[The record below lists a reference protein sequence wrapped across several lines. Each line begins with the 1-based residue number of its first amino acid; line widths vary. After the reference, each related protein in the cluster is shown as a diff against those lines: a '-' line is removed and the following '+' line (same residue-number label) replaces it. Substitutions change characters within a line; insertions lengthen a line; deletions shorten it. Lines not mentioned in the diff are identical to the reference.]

1 VSYGYKIGKL
11 PVTTV
16 QRLPNYLRLVRELQ
30 REGLELVSSARLAE
44 VLRVEAIQIR
54 KDFGYIGITGRPKTG
69 YRVDEL
75 VSIIEQCL
83 SWNRVQDAILVG
95 AGNLGRALLGYRG
108 FANHGLRIVAAF
120 DADPEIAGDCVHQI
134 TIHPMRDLA
143 PLVGKHKIRM
153 AILTVSP
160 EAAQAATD
168 KLVDAG
174 IEGIWN
180 FTGKKLSVPDDVI
193 IQDQDIATG
202 LAVLSAKLT
211 ARAAPGR

>member
-1 VSYGYKIGKL
+1 MSYGYKIGNL

-44 VLRVEAIQIR
+44 VLKVEAIQIR

-95 AGNLGRALLGYRG
+95 AGNLGQALMGYRG
-108 FANHGLRIVAAF
+108 FATHGLRIVAAF
-120 DADPEIAGDCVHQI
+120 DADPEITGDCVNQI
-134 TIHPMRDLA
+134 TIHPMADLA
-143 PLVGKHKIRM
+143 FLARKHRIRM

-160 EAAQAATD
+160 EAAQAAAD

-211 ARAAPGR
+211 ARALPGR